1 MIRLPGE
8 RGKDLC
14 DNHLGM
20 TRRDILRVGGS
31 GMLGLSLGGML
42 EWPRK
47 PRKPKWAAPRL
58 GKAKSVIYSTCRAAQ
73 ATRPLGPQARR
84 ADQRPF
90 HL

>member
-42 EWPRK
+42 EM
-47 PRKPKWAAPRL
+47 
-58 GKAKSVIYSTCRAAQ
+58 AAQ
-73 ATRPLGPQARR
+73 AKESKGRGWSRLG
-84 ADQRPF
+84 
-90 HL
+90 

>member
-42 EWPRK
+42 EM
-47 PRKPKWAAPRL
+47 AAQAKETKVGGGPGW
-58 GKAKSVIYSTCRAAQ
+58 GKAKSGI
-73 ATRPLGPQARR
+73 L
-84 ADQRPF
+84 
-90 HL
+90 L